1 MGDSGGQTDSSPSC
15 GGSLKGSMSSVG
27 SWKDGRTHGGPMGGV
42 LGVYQMDADAAIAL
56 WEGPTYSAGNEV
68 GCH

>member
-1 MGDSGGQTDSSPSC
+1 
-15 GGSLKGSMSSVG
+15 
-27 SWKDGRTHGGPMGGV
+27 MGGV